1 MKESYEALSLEVIKF
16 DAADAITTS
25 DNRPPVEGDFIG
37 EEYGL
42 N

>member
-16 DAADAITTS
+16 DAVDVITSS
-25 DNRPPVEGDFIG
+25 DPKPEEGDFFG
-37 EEYGL
+37 GEYGL